1 MFARHFAANFFNLLV
16 IVCIVIAGAVHWAK
30 KQYEVAGPLTSDI
43 NFEVNK
49 GDRFKTVAIS
59 LEELGIIYSAT
70 IFKIGARYAEQ
81 DDKLKFGNYLV
92 PRKASMQDV
101 IALITSG
108 RAVSEQ
114 VTFPEGFTS
123 YQIVERL
130 NAISE
135 LTGKLDILPTEG
147 SLAPNTYS
155 YIKDDT
161 RKNILQK
168 MIDRQNKI
176 LDDAWAKRSI
186 NLPYNSKKDV
196 LIIASIIEKE
206 TPKKEELKIVS
217 GVMMNRLRQGIPLG
231 MDSTIVYEFTKG
243 NPKNMRSIRQSDL
256 VKNTKYNSR
265 RFTGLPPTAIG
276 NPGKLA
282 IEAAVNPSDTDF
294 LYFVADGSGGHV
306 FSKTLEEHNSN
317 VAKWRKVER
326 ARKIKQN

>member
-43 NFEVNK
+43 NFEVKK
-49 GDRFKTVAIS
+49 GDRFKAVAIS
-59 LEELGIIYSAT
+59 LEELGIIYNAT

-186 NLPYNSKKDV
+186 NLPYNNKKDV
-196 LIIASIIEKE
+196 DH
-206 TPKKEELKIVS
+206 
-217 GVMMNRLRQGIPLG
+217 G
-231 MDSTIVYEFTKG
+231 
-243 NPKNMRSIRQSDL
+243 QSY
-256 VKNTKYNSR
+256 T
-265 RFTGLPPTAIG
+265 
-276 NPGKLA
+276 
-282 IEAAVNPSDTDF
+282 
-294 LYFVADGSGGHV
+294 
-306 FSKTLEEHNSN
+306 
-317 VAKWRKVER
+317 
-326 ARKIKQN
+326 